1 MDKIR
6 ILVIKTNEEPHQLK
20 IPHTLEDMQ
29 NVVGGL
35 VEYVELEHNV
45 DLICNDEGKL
55 LNLELNRLVGN
66 DIIAGTFF
74 IAGQHN
80 GDTISLSKKQIKK
93 YRKIFRLDKDKH
105 FIDYLKAKKVKPEDL
120 IKIVIRS
127 NRI

>member
-6 ILVIKTNEEPHQLK
+6 ILVIKPNEEPHQLK

-66 DIIAGTFF
+66 DVIAGTFF

-93 YRKIFRLDKDKH
+93 YRKIFRLDEDEYT
-105 FIDYLKAKKVKPEDL
+105 FINYLKAKKVKPEQL
-120 IKIVIRS
+120 IRFEII
-127 NRI
+127 